1 VQHFR
6 PRRTHAGAFAG
17 RKHNGKTGTLDRQW
31 TSSARHASAAGAVIS
46 ECVAPEKVECA
57 RSPRQQNDAIRGNRQ
72 SRLRRFI
79 PGQGADGGSGLVPV
93 SSGLCAKHTR
103 RIVRRPMQS
112 QLFLPTARQTNWL
125 LLLTLLSL
133 GEALY
138 LRYLAIEYAQ
148 VSLACQA
155 GLDTWLCATFRLV
168 IVLFNYSAFGWIAL
182 GAALLNLLRPSIL
195 LVALAL
201 AATAFGLVL
210 HNANLAGVAAA
221 LLMLSLARPAPAAE

>member
-1 VQHFR
+1 MSHPKAAWPLHRRLSALLFARIFALMKKTPFRLTPYQVQ
-6 PRRTHAGAFAG
+6 
-17 RKHNGKTGTLDRQW
+17 
-31 TSSARHASAAGAVIS
+31 
-46 ECVAPEKVECA
+46 
-57 RSPRQQNDAIRGNRQ
+57 
-72 SRLRRFI
+72 
-79 PGQGADGGSGLVPV
+79 
-93 SSGLCAKHTR
+93 
-103 RIVRRPMQS
+103 
-112 QLFLPTARQTNWL
+112 WL
-125 LLLTLLSL
+125 LVVGFVTI
-133 GEALY
+133 GYALY

-168 IVLFNYSAFGWIAL
+168 IVLFNYSVFGWVAL

-195 LVALAL
+195 LVAVTL

>member
-1 VQHFR
+1 
-6 PRRTHAGAFAG
+6 
-17 RKHNGKTGTLDRQW
+17 
-31 TSSARHASAAGAVIS
+31 
-46 ECVAPEKVECA
+46 
-57 RSPRQQNDAIRGNRQ
+57 
-72 SRLRRFI
+72 
-79 PGQGADGGSGLVPV
+79 
-93 SSGLCAKHTR
+93 
-103 RIVRRPMQS
+103 MQS

-125 LLLTLLSL
+125 LLLALLSL

-168 IVLFNYSAFGWIAL
+168 TVLFNYSAFGWIAL

-221 LLMLSLARPAPAAE
+221 LLMLS